1 MPYNFVC
8 KFADDK
14 WTVAKTLG
22 EDAEGIT
29 AEGATPFEF
38 RKALKA
44 VCALIARPVIIRLA
58 IFYAQGT
65 WPRKCKNICSC

>member
-14 WTVAKTLG
+14 WSVAKTLG

-44 VCALIARPVIIRLA
+44 VCGT
-58 IFYAQGT
+58 IF
-65 WPRKCKNICSC
+65 